1 MKHALMACL
10 AAACVASACAAAPGG
25 PEAEAPTTAAGCPSR
40 GTEVP
45 LEALFGTWEA
55 RIDGQQG
62 VAIVKLSQHP
72 DYAGVRGTIARGSDG
87 APATVAQLAGDID
100 DEGMLSL
107 DESLDGRAISG
118 VWLGELQTGSC
129 GKEWKGIWRDA
140 ASDSTHPF
148 VLNKKIGNSAT
159 DR

>member
-1 MKHALMACL
+1 MKYAWMACLAGACL
-10 AAACVASACAAAPGG
+10 AAAGAAAQGR
-25 PEAEAPTTAAGCPSR
+25 PEAPSAATCPTR
-40 GTEVP
+40 GTEMP

-55 RIDGQQG
+55 RIDGQNG
-62 VAIVKLSQHP
+62 VAKVKLNKHP
-72 DYAGVRGTIARGSDG
+72 DYAGVRGTISRAGDG
-87 APATVAQLAGDID
+87 APTAIAQLAGDID

-118 VWLGELQTGSC
+118 VWLGELQAWSC

-140 ASDSTHPF
+140 ASDTTHPF
-148 VLNKKIGNSAT
+148 VLNKIGNPAT

>member
-25 PEAEAPTTAAGCPSR
+25 PEAPTTAGCPSR

-118 VWLGELQTGSC
+118 VWLGE
-129 GKEWKGIWRDA
+129 RA
-140 ASDSTHPF
+140 AGRAARNVERHLATPRADSTTIP
-148 VLNKKIGNSAT
+148 SC
-159 DR
+159 

>member
-25 PEAEAPTTAAGCPSR
+25 PEAPTTAAGCPSR

-55 RIDGQQG
+55 RIDGQKG

-118 VWLGELQTGSC
+118 VWLGELQAGSC

-148 VLNKKIGNSAT
+148 LLNKVGNSVP

>member
-1 MKHALMACL
+1 MACL
-10 AAACVASACAAAPGG
+10 AAVCVACAAAPGG
-25 PEAEAPTTAAGCPSR
+25 PEAPAAATCPSR

-45 LEALFGTWEA
+45 LQALFGTWEA
-55 RIDGQQG
+55 RIDGQKG
-62 VAIVKLSQHP
+62 AAIVKLSQHP
-72 DYAGVRGTIARGSDG
+72 DYAGVRGTIARGGDG
-87 APATVAQLAGDID
+87 TPATVAQLAGDID

-118 VWLGELQTGSC
+118 VWLGELQASSC
-129 GKEWKGIWRDA
+129 GKEWKGVWRDA

-148 VLNKKIGNSAT
+148 VLSKIGNSVT

>member
-25 PEAEAPTTAAGCPSR
+25 PEAPTTAGCPSR

-118 VWLGELQTGSC
+118 VWLGELQAGSC
-129 GKEWKGIWRDA
+129 SKEWKGIWRDA

-148 VLNKKIGNSAT
+148 VLNKMGKSVT

>member
-1 MKHALMACL
+1 MKHALVACL
-10 AAACVASACAAAPGG
+10 AAACVASACAVGAGG
-25 PEAEAPTTAAGCPSR
+25 PEASTGAGCPSR
-40 GTEVP
+40 GTEMP

-55 RIDGQQG
+55 RIDGQKG
-62 VAIVKLSQHP
+62 VALVKLSQHP
-72 DYAGVRGTIARGSDG
+72 DYAGVRGTIARGGDG
-87 APATVAQLAGDID
+87 AAATVAQVAGDID

-118 VWLGELQTGSC
+118 VWLGELQASSC
-129 GKEWKGIWRDA
+129 GKEWNGIWRDA

-148 VLNKKIGNSAT
+148 VLNKIGNSGT

>member
-25 PEAEAPTTAAGCPSR
+25 PEAPTTAAGCPSR
-40 GTEVP
+40 GAEVP
-45 LEALFGTWEA
+45 LGALFGTWEA

-118 VWLGELQTGSC
+118 VWLGELQAGSC
-129 GKEWKGIWRDA
+129 SKEWKGIWRDA

-148 VLNKKIGNSAT
+148 VLNKMGKSVT